1 MGLAIEVGLL
11 ARMLSDDEEGA
22 VWVREELGKLSPY
35 LESCGL
41 RAHTEPE
48 SCPSFSAE
56 LYGYSGLHSL
66 RRVAAYLE
74 LRGKLPEPGTQDAAQ
89 DSVLAEYFA
98 LLEKPAL
105 SVFSRL
111 FARKPKARSFDH
123 LIFHSDAEG
132 FYLPQDFEA
141 VLFSPPELKIPG
153 GMIGSSQRL
162 AVETARLA
170 TALELP
176 LSLDPESDEVF
187 AAVEAQGEGEGE
199 ARWQRYGVES
209 FTCLQLH
216 QAAQHSIAQGAALF
230 FM

>member
-1 MGLAIEVGLL
+1 MGLVVEVGFLE
-11 ARMLSDDEEGA
+11 RMLSDDEEGA
-22 VWVREELGKLSPY
+22 VWFREELGKLNPY

-48 SCPSFSAE
+48 SCPIFSAE
-56 LYGYSGLHSL
+56 MYGYSGLHYL
-66 RRVAAYLE
+66 RRVAAHLE

-89 DSVLAEYFA
+89 DSVLVEYFA
-98 LLEKPAL
+98 LLEKPSL

-111 FARKPKARSFDH
+111 FARKPKARGFDH

-132 FYLPQDFEA
+132 FYLPQDFVE
-141 VLFSPPELKIPG
+141 VLFPPPERKISG

-170 TALELP
+170 KALELP
-176 LSLDPESDEVF
+176 LTLDPESDEVF
-187 AAVEAQGEGEGE
+187 AAVEAQGEGE

-216 QAAQHSIAQGAALF
+216 HAAQHSIAQGAALF
-230 FM
+230 FT